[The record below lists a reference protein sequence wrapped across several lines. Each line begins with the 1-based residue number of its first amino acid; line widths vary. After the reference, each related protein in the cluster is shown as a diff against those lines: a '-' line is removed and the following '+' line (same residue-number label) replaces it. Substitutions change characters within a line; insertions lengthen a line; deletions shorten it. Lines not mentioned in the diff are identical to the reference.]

1 MRYSVFFL
9 TTTDETIKSAQSR
22 RANISIKRKYVN
34 IEMIK
39 RIPYDQITNVSV
51 EHDVSDAPLSAGK
64 ALGGAIIAGPLGAI
78 VGASMG
84 GKKVSSM
91 ITLEYTG
98 DNGQTKQ
105 ITLEAKLA
113 AALKA
118 KIDKNRQA
126 LQLSTPGTTVQ
137 HGTKTAQGS
146 LRRGL
151 LIYFTWPYQ
160 LYKKFQN
167 SQNKH
172 RLQ

>member
-1 MRYSVFFL
+1 MRYPVFFL
-9 TTTDETIKSAQSR
+9 TTTDETIKSAQPR
-22 RANISIKRKYVN
+22 RASLSIKRKFVN

-84 GKKVSSM
+84 GKKVSST
-91 ITLEYTG
+91 ITLEYT
-98 DNGQTKQ
+98 DTDGQTKQ

-113 AALKA
+113 AALKV
-118 KIDKNRQA
+118 KIDKNRLA
-126 LQLSTPGTTVQ
+126 LQPSTPESTAQ
-137 HGTKTAQGS
+137 PATKTAQSS

-160 LYKKFQN
+160 LYKKLYKP
-167 SQNKH
+167 SK
-172 RLQ
+172 